1 MKKGILGILLLSL
14 VLAGC
19 SSNSTAKKESTN
31 ESSSTVK
38 TTSSSTRAKA
48 SATKI
53 GVWTTQKDTELSSFI
68 KQWEKVMDQTY
79 TQYTGETNLTTAN
92 GTVYTRYLAYLALVL
107 QLEEQ
112 FPQLQRFFDLTA
124 LWFWAVLVSGALLFS
139 LAYHYIS
146 FAKFSLWETEHNFI
160 VKNHFF
166 TTDQNTIPKSAIVG
180 LELTSDLN
188 RRLFKLTCI
197 TAILANSDTDQ
208 DENRSKNFLFP
219 LLPTHE
225 LLPTLARYFPRIPR
239 ELFELPSYRPKVR
252 YQLGYL
258 LKIGILGASL
268 YFILQFFMS
277 WLSALGV
284 IVTGMLLLSRLLFE
298 PLTTRMAHTPD
309 YFIFTSG
316 LINKRTYIL
325 PRKMLASIKTTD
337 YLDIIIGSTLT
348 FTTTDGKTIRL
359 LSTDE
364 NIL

>member
-1 MKKGILGILLLSL
+1 M
-14 VLAGC
+14 
-19 SSNSTAKKESTN
+19 
-31 ESSSTVK
+31 
-38 TTSSSTRAKA
+38 
-48 SATKI
+48 
-53 GVWTTQKDTELSSFI
+53 
-68 KQWEKVMDQTY
+68 
-79 TQYTGETNLTTAN
+79 
-92 GTVYTRYLAYLALVL
+92 ALVL

-112 FPQLQRFFDLTA
+112 FPRLQHFFDITA
-124 LWFWAVLVSGALLFS
+124 LWFGVILVSGALLFN
-139 LAYHYIS
+139 LTHHYIS

-166 TTDQNTIPKSAIVG
+166 TADQNTIPKKAIVG
-180 LELTSDLN
+180 LELTSELN
-188 RRLFKLTCI
+188 RRLFKLTCV
-197 TAILANSDTDQ
+197 TAILANSDADQ

-225 LLPTLARYFPRIPR
+225 LLPTLARYFPQIPR
-239 ELFELPSYRPKVR
+239 ELFELPSYQPKLR
-252 YQLGYL
+252 YRLGYL
-258 LKIGILGASL
+258 LKIGTLGASL
-268 YFILQFFMS
+268 YFILQFFIS

-284 IVTGMLLLSRLLFE
+284 IITGMLLLSRLLFE

-325 PRKMLASIKTTD
+325 PRKMLASVKTTD
-337 YLDIIIGSTLT
+337 YLDLIVGSTLT